1 MAIRYWVGGDGTW
14 DATSTLNWAASSG
27 GAGGQSAPTSIDD
40 VVFDANSGTGITVTC
55 SSAVCATLTA
65 TTFNGT
71 FNGTLTIHGGVTSGA
86 NVSWGPFAPGLTVT
100 LVGTGSY
107 TISSATPFAILTV
120 NSAGGTY
127 SLAAILSVT
136 TFTLQSG
143 NFSTSNYDVFAGSFS
158 VTGTATSS
166 LTLGSSYVD
175 TSAVTFSAGNNFTF
189 TAGTSL
195 IGPSAPT
202 TNLTINTRNSDS
214 ATRGFYDVTAS
225 SSLILYGLN
234 TFRNA
239 TSGFNVTIYDN
250 QTVTGVL
257 TLNQGTLT
265 TRRAMMGDIVN
276 GVRKTLTVAA
286 FSATPLYW
294 DFSDIALAGAVG
306 TLTGSYLGDRGNNS
320 GITFPS
326 PKTVYWVGG
335 TGSWFNATS
344 WALTSGG
351 AASINNVPLAQ
362 DTVVVDNNS
371 GGAGTA
377 ISGLSATD
385 SRSTTFVTAIDMSTR
400 STTVSISGY
409 SVNQGIY
416 LQGNLTLGYSGCTAN
431 NLQFY
436 GRAPQTITSNGGTLG
451 GPIAISSMA
460 STVTLAD
467 ACTITGSGTN
477 PGELVLV
484 NGTLDTNNYNL
495 TISGPNSSI
504 PCIFAFASSSTTVVP
519 RPIFTF
525 ALGTSTVS
533 MNRNF
538 TCSGRAL
545 QFTGTS
551 TGKLQFTGSNVKTFA
566 AGGAGVAFPTVNQ
579 AGAGTLTFTGSVR
592 YYNLTNS
599 YKSTGATTIRFTGGT
614 ANTFT
619 LFDLAGEA
627 GRLCTLTS
635 TTTASRALLAFA
647 NNTPINAGS
656 TSTDAGNNFGVLF
669 TGGSNGY
676 LSVSY
681 INSTTGQSGFF
692 LM

>member
-1 MAIRYWVGGDGTW
+1 
-14 DATSTLNWAASSG
+14 L
-27 GAGGQSAPTSIDD
+27 
-40 VVFDANSGTGITVTC
+40 
-55 SSAVCATLTA
+55 
-65 TTFNGT
+65 
-71 FNGTLTIHGGVTSGA
+71 
-86 NVSWGPFAPGLTVT
+86 
-100 LVGTGSY
+100 
-107 TISSATPFAILTV
+107 
-120 NSAGGTY
+120 
-127 SLAAILSVT
+127 ILS
-136 TFTLQSG
+136 
-143 NFSTSNYDVFAGSFS
+143 
-158 VTGTATSS
+158 
-166 LTLGSSYVD
+166 
-175 TSAVTFSAGNNFTF
+175 
-189 TAGTSL
+189 
-195 IGPSAPT
+195 
-202 TNLTINTRNSDS
+202 
-214 ATRGFYDVTAS
+214 
-225 SSLILYGLN
+225 GLN

-250 QTVTGVL
+250 QTITGVL
-257 TLNQGTLT
+257 TLDQGTLT
-265 TRRAMMGDIVN
+265 TRRAMMGDTIN
-276 GVRKTLTVAA
+276 GVRKTITVAA
-286 FSATPLYW
+286 FFTTPLYW

-306 TLTGSYLGDRGNNS
+306 TLTGSYLGNRGNNS

-344 WALTSGG
+344 WATSSGG
-351 AASINNVPLAQ
+351 SPSINNVPLAQ

-377 ISGLSATD
+377 ISGLDATD
-385 SRSTTFVTAIDMSTR
+385 SRSTTFVTAINMASR
-400 STTVSISGY
+400 STTVTISGY

-431 NLQFY
+431 NLQFR
-436 GRAPQTITSNGGTLG
+436 GRAPQTITSNGGALG
-451 GPIAISSMA
+451 GPIRIESVG

-467 ACTITGSGTN
+467 ACSITGSGIS
-477 PGELVLV
+477 PGALALI
-484 NGTLDTNNYNL
+484 NGTFNTNSYSL
-495 TISGPNSSI
+495 TISSAFSEPA
-504 PCIFAFASSSTTVVP
+504 IFAIASTSDVVP

-545 QFTGTS
+545 QFTGVS
-551 TGKLQFTGSNVKTFA
+551 TGKLQFTGSNAKTFA
-566 AGGAGVAFPTVNQ
+566 AGGAGVSFPTVNQ
-579 AGAGTLTFTGSVR
+579 AGAGTLSFSGSVR

-599 YKSTGATTIRFTGGT
+599 YKSTGATTIRFLGGT

-627 GRLCTLTS
+627 GRVCTLTS
-635 TTTASRALLAFA
+635 SSAPNRALLAFA
-647 NNTPINAGS
+647 NNTAINAGS

-669 TGGSNGY
+669 TGGGNGY

>member
-27 GAGGQSAPTSIDD
+27 GAGGQSAPTTTDD

-65 TTFNGT
+65 TAFSGT
-71 FNGTLTIHGGVTSGA
+71 FNGTLTVHGGVVSGA
-86 NVSWGPFAPGLTVT
+86 SVSWGGSTVT
-100 LVGTGSY
+100 LAGTGSY
-107 TISSATPFAILTV
+107 TISSATSFATLTV

-143 NFSTSNYDVFAGSFS
+143 NFSTSNYGVSASTFS
-158 VTGTATSS
+158 VTGTATCS
-166 LTLGSSYVD
+166 LSLGSSYVD

-195 IGPSAPT
+195 IGPSAPA

-214 ATRGFYDVTAS
+214 ATRGFYDVSAS
-225 SSLILYGLN
+225 SSLILSGLN

-250 QTVTGVL
+250 QTITGVL
-257 TLNQGTLT
+257 TLDQGTLT
-265 TRRAMMGDIVN
+265 TRRAMMGDTIN
-276 GVRKTLTVAA
+276 GVRKTITVAA
-286 FSATPLYW
+286 FFTTPLYW

-306 TLTGSYLGDRGNNS
+306 TLTGSYLGNRGNNS

-344 WALTSGG
+344 WATSSGG
-351 AASINNVPLAQ
+351 SPSINNVPLAQ

-377 ISGLSATD
+377 ISGLDATD
-385 SRSTTFVTAIDMSTR
+385 SRSTTFVTAINMASR
-400 STTVSISGY
+400 STTVTISGY

-431 NLQFY
+431 NLQFR
-436 GRAPQTITSNGGTLG
+436 GRAPQTITSNGGALG
-451 GPIAISSMA
+451 GPIRIESVG

-467 ACTITGSGTN
+467 ACSITGSGIS
-477 PGELVLV
+477 PGALALI
-484 NGTLDTNNYNL
+484 NGTFNTNSYSL
-495 TISGPNSSI
+495 TISSAFSEPA
-504 PCIFAFASSSTTVVP
+504 IFAIASTSDVVP

-545 QFTGTS
+545 QFTGVS
-551 TGKLQFTGSNVKTFA
+551 TGKLQFTGSNAKTFA
-566 AGGAGVAFPTVNQ
+566 AGGAGVSFPTVNQ
-579 AGAGTLTFTGSVR
+579 AGAGTLSFSGSVR

-599 YKSTGATTIRFTGGT
+599 YKSTGATTIRFLGGT

-627 GRLCTLTS
+627 GRVCTLTS
-635 TTTASRALLAFA
+635 SSAPNRALLAFA
-647 NNTPINAGS
+647 NNTAINAGS

-669 TGGSNGY
+669 TGGGNGY

>member
-1 MAIRYWVGGDGTW
+1 MALRYWVGGDGTW

-27 GAGGQSAPTSIDD
+27 GAGGQSAPTSTDD

-65 TTFNGT
+65 TAFNGT
-71 FNGTLTIHGGVTSGA
+71 FYGTLTIHGGVTSGA
-86 NVSWGPFAPGLTVT
+86 NVSWGVFVPGLTVT
-100 LVGTGSY
+100 LAGTGTY
-107 TISSATPFAILTV
+107 TISSATSFATLIV

-127 SLAAILSVT
+127 TLASSLSVN

-143 NFSTSNYDVFAGSFS
+143 SFATNNYGISAGSFS

-214 ATRGFYDVTAS
+214 ATRGFYDITAS
-225 SSLILYGLN
+225 SSLVLYGLN

-239 TSGFNVTIYDN
+239 TSSFNVTIYDN

-257 TLNQGTLT
+257 TLDQGTLT
-265 TRRAMMGDIVN
+265 TRRAMMGDTIN
-276 GVRKTLTVAA
+276 GVRKTITVAA

-326 PKTVYWVGG
+326 AKSVYWVGG
-335 TGSWFNATS
+335 TGSWFNSTS
-344 WALTSGG
+344 WATSSGG
-351 AASINNVPLAQ
+351 SPSINNVPLAQ

-377 ISGLSATD
+377 ISGLDATD

-400 STTVSISGY
+400 STTVTISGY
-409 SVNQGIY
+409 SVTQGIY

-431 NLQFY
+431 NLQFR
-436 GRAPQTITSNGGTLG
+436 GRAPQTITSNGGALG
-451 GPIAISSMA
+451 GPIRIESVG

-467 ACTITGSGTN
+467 ACTITGSGTS
-477 PGELVLV
+477 PGVLALI
-484 NGTLDTNNYNL
+484 NGTLNTNSYSL
-495 TISGPNSSI
+495 TL
-504 PCIFAFASSSTTVVP
+504 SSSFSEPAIYAIASTSTTIVP

-525 ALGTSTVS
+525 ALGASTVS

-551 TGKLQFTGSNVKTFA
+551 TGKLQFTGANAKTFA

-619 LFDLAGEA
+619 LFDLAGES
-627 GRLCTLTS
+627 GRVCTLTS
-635 TTTASRALLAFA
+635 TTTASRALLAFT
-647 NNTPINAGS
+647 NNTAINAGS

-681 INSTTGQSGFF
+681 INSTTGQGGFF